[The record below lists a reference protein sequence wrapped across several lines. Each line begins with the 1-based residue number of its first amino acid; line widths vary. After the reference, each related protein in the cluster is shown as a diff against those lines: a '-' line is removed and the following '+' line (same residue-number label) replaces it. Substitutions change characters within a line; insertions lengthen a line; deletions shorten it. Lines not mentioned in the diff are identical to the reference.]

1 MPFSQA
7 RLHGYSADPKYCLK
21 GLREVGMAPKEA
33 KLSEFL
39 RPEVV
44 SRLANMELRARLIV
58 EGFIAG
64 LHRSPYHGFSVEF
77 AEYRQY
83 NAGESARNVDWKIYG
98 KTDRYYVKVF
108 EDETNLKATL
118 LLDRSA
124 SMDYG
129 SGGVTKLRYGALL
142 AAALSYLMI
151 KQRDAVGLV
160 VFDDRIDTV
169 IPHRSAR
176 KHLLYMLRALERIEP
191 GAKTAISSALHDMA
205 ESTTRRGLMILFS
218 DLLDDPS
225 AVMRGLKHFRHRG
238 HEVVVFHILDP
249 TELTLDFAG
258 ELQFVDK
265 ETGERIRT
273 QPWFLEREYRRS
285 VKDWISLLEREC
297 KENAIDYKLVTT
309 EMPFDRALVSYLNK
323 RRRLR

>member
-1 MPFSQA
+1 MEPGTS
-7 RLHGYSADPKYCLK
+7 
-21 GLREVGMAPKEA
+21 
-33 KLSEFL
+33 KLTEFL
-39 RPEVV
+39 RPDVV
-44 SRLANMELRARLIV
+44 SRLANMEFRARLIV

-83 NAGESARNVDWKIYG
+83 NAGESTRNVDWKIYG

-108 EDETNLKATL
+108 EDETNLRATL

-129 SGGVTKLRYGALL
+129 SAGVTKLRYATLL
-142 AAALSYLMI
+142 AAALGYLMVT
-151 KQRDAVGLV
+151 QRDAVGLA
-160 VFDDRIDTV
+160 VFDDRIRTLL
-169 IPHRSAR
+169 PHRSVR
-176 KHLLYMLRALERIEP
+176 KHLLYLLGVLDGVEP
-191 GAKTAISSALHDMA
+191 GERTSIEGTLHEMA
-205 ESTTRRGLMILFS
+205 ERVKRRGLVLLFS

-225 AVMRGLKHFRHRG
+225 LVIDGLKHFRHRG

-249 TELTLDFAG
+249 NELALDFQG
-258 ELQFVDK
+258 DVQFVDK
-265 ETGERIRT
+265 ETGEKLRT
-273 QPWFLEREYRRS
+273 RPWFLGAEYRNN
-285 VKDWISLLEREC
+285 VKEWISTLEREC

-309 EMPFDRALVSYLNK
+309 ETPFDQALVSYLNK